1 VSLAALTT
9 GRLALAVRL
18 TLATSR
24 LSLTA
29 TRLTLATSRLSLAAL
44 AAGRLSLAAGRLT
57 LATSRLS
64 LAAGRL
70 SLAAP
75 TARLALAA
83 ALRILCGSVLGV
95 VVPVGHRSTLT
106 RDRRI
111 PTDRSPFGFSTMPT
125 CVTSYHVIV
134 FTKW

>member
-1 VSLAALTT
+1 LALTTLAASRLALTTLAAGRLALTT
-9 GRLALAVRL
+9 GG
-18 TLATSR
+18 
-24 LSLTA
+24 
-29 TRLTLATSRLSLAAL
+29 LTLATSRLSLAAL
-44 AAGRLSLAAGRLT
+44 
-57 LATSRLS
+57 
-64 LAAGRL
+64 
-70 SLAAP
+70 